1 MNALVRAALLGTVSA
16 LALYGCANPQLVR
29 QRHRAAVFNT
39 ELGIAY
45 LQRGQLAL
53 AKRKLDDAE
62 REDPGNADVQIARA
76 LLFERLLEP
85 KRADRAFRRAL
96 AISPRNPDYQNDY
109 AVYLCSSGRYARGV
123 KYFLE
128 AARNPLYLTPADAF
142 DNAGVCLRAE
152 HHDAAAIKMFKTALA
167 INPEFSSAVWE
178 LAELDYK
185 HGRLKQAHSEL
196 VQYLST
202 HHETASLLLLAVR
215 VMHAQGDTLDAVLY
229 ARRLQ
234 LDYPDSPQA
243 RALSTLGLNSG

>member
-1 MNALVRAALLGTVSA
+1 VSA

-109 AVYLCSSGRYARGV
+109 AVYLCGNGRYAAGV
-123 KYFLE
+123 RYFLA

-142 DNAGVCLRAE
+142 NNAGVCLRAE
-152 HHDAAAIKMFKTALA
+152 RHDAQAIKMFRSALA
-167 INPEFSSAVWE
+167 INPGFAHALWE
-178 LAELDYK
+178 LADLNFK
-185 HGRLKQAHSEL
+185 QGRLQQAHAEL
-196 VQYLST
+196 VQFLSA
-202 HHETASLLLLAVR
+202 HRATANLLLLAVR
-215 VMHAQGDTLDAVLY
+215 VMHAQGDALDAVLY

-234 LDYPDSPQA
+234 LDFPDSPQA
-243 RALSTLGLNSG
+243 HALAALGLSSG

>member
-1 MNALVRAALLGTVSA
+1 MRSTLRGILLGTLGA
-16 LALYGCANPQLVR
+16 LILYGCSNPQLVR
-29 QRHRAAVFNT
+29 QRHRAAVYNT
-39 ELGIAY
+39 ELGIDY
-45 LQRGQLAL
+45 LQRGALAL
-53 AKRKLDDAE
+53 AKQRLDQAE
-62 REDPGNADVQIARA
+62 RENPDSPNVQSARA

-85 KRADRAFRRAL
+85 ARADRAFRRAL
-96 AISPRNPDYQNDY
+96 ALAPHNPDYQNDY
-109 AVYLCSSGRYARGV
+109 AVYLCSSGRYAQGV

-167 INPEFSSAVWE
+167 INPGFSSAVWE
-178 LAELDYK
+178 LADLDYK
-185 HGRLKQAHSEL
+185 HGRLQQAHAQL
-196 VQYLST
+196 VQYLAT
-202 HHETASLLLLAVR
+202 HHETANLLLLAVR

-243 RALSTLGLNSG
+243 RAVSALGLNSG

>member
-1 MNALVRAALLGTVSA
+1 MRSALRGLLLGVLGTLV
-16 LALYGCANPQLVR
+16 LYGCSNPQLIR
-29 QRHRAAVFNT
+29 QRHRAAVYNT
-39 ELGIAY
+39 ELGVAY
-45 LQRGQLAL
+45 LQRGELAL
-53 AKRKLDDAE
+53 AKEKLDQAE
-62 REDPGNADVQIARA
+62 RENPDSPNVQSARA
-76 LLFERLLEP
+76 LLFERLREP
-85 KRADRAFRRAL
+85 ARADHAFHRAL
-96 AISPRNPDYQNDY
+96 ELAPRNPDYQNDY